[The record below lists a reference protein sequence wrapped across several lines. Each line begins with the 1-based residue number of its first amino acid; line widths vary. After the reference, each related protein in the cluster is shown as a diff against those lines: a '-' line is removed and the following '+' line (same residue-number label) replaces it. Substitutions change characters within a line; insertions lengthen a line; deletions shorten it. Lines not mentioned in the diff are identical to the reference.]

1 MRILINALSGIGDA
15 IMFSPALSV
24 LKKHLPDSEVD
35 MLVMFP
41 QVEQLYRNNPD
52 ISRIYFADFMKQ
64 SKLKSLKEVLKI
76 RKNRYDYSINV
87 YPSNRKEYN
96 LVQYLLGAKE
106 KIAIRYDHVSRTNWD
121 FLNKT
126 LKDEVLNRHNVL
138 ENFDMVK
145 FIVPEAKE
153 SELGPFRIHF
163 SIEDMVFAKEYM
175 IDNDLMHKFLVG
187 FHAGSAVLKGHINK
201 RWAAE
206 KYIKLAKQL
215 HEKHNAEIL
224 LFGTETDV
232 NGKIHEETK
241 EFSFIPAA
249 SNIMESLALMKRC
262 NLFVSNDTALMHL
275 AAGLKV
281 PQAAIFGYTN
291 YRELYPWMNEHVIV
305 RKELPCSPCFYN
317 SPRPVTCIF
326 TGPEEFK
333 CKKSIE
339 VDEVFAACEKLIEEI
354 PRNVKPGDSIH

>member
-52 ISRIYFADFMKQ
+52 ISRIHFVDFMKQ
-64 SKLKSLKEVLKI
+64 SKLRSLIEVLKV
-76 RKNRYDYSINV
+76 RRNHYDHSINV

-96 LVQYLLGAKE
+96 LVQYMLGARNR
-106 KIAIRYDHVSRTNWD
+106 IAVKYDHVSRSNWD
-121 FLNKT
+121 YLNNT
-126 LKDEVLNRHNVL
+126 LKKEELNRHNAL

-145 FIVPEAKE
+145 LIVPEAME
-153 SELGPFRIHF
+153 SELGAYQIHF
-163 SIEDMVFAKEYM
+163 LIDEMVFAKEFM
-175 IDNDLMHKFLVG
+175 IDNELLDKFLVG

-206 KYIKLAKQL
+206 KYIKLANQL
-215 HEKHNAEIL
+215 HTEHNAKIL
-224 LFGTETDV
+224 LFGTENDV
-232 NGKIHEETK
+232 NGRIYEQTK
-241 EFSFIPAA
+241 EFSYIPATK
-249 SNIMESLALMKRC
+249 SIMESLALMKKCR
-262 NLFVSNDTALMHL
+262 LFVSNDTALMHL

-281 PQAAIFGYTN
+281 PQVAIFGYTN
-291 YRELYPWMNEHVIV
+291 YRELYPWMNRHEII

-326 TGPEEFK
+326 TGTEEFK
-333 CKKSIE
+333 CKKTVE
-339 VDEVFAACEKLIEEI
+339 VEEVFAACGKLIEEV
-354 PRNVKPGDSIH
+354 PRDVKSGDSVK